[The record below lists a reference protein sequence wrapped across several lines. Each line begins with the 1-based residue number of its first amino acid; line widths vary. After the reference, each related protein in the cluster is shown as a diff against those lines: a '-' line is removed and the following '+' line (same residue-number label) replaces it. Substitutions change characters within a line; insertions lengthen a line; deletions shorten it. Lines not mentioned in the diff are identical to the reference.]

1 MRCALCVVGCGFTL
15 WVMRCIARLRIRNA
29 VHLNVSP
36 RFFLSTVYLLSPPV
50 NPRLRLPC
58 CLSPSHF
65 VESVVEVIV
74 CVGVLV
80 VSGTYQ
86 TAASL
91 ALYLIAPIATILV
104 RFLFAK
110 GRCSRGMVS
119 VDLTISKDRMTMF
132 TDGVM
137 AIAGTIIIL
146 DVEAPKGA
154 MRMKVRIENKN

>member
-1 MRCALCVVGCGFTL
+1 MCIALCVCVALHAFEYGILYTL
-15 WVMRCIARLRIRNA
+15 MYPHA
-29 VHLNVSP
+29 SSYP
-36 RFFLSTVYLLSPPV
+36 PSTFFPPPPV
-50 NPRLRLPC
+50 NPHLCLPR
-58 CLSPSHF
+58 CLSPRHC

-80 VSGTYQ
+80 VSRTYQ

-91 ALYLIAPIATILV
+91 ALYLIAPLATILV

-110 GRCSRGMVS
+110 GRCSRGMLS
-119 VDLTISKDRMTMF
+119 VDLTISKDRVEMF

-137 AIAGTIIIL
+137 AIAATIIIL

-154 MRMKVRIENKN
+154 IRMRWG